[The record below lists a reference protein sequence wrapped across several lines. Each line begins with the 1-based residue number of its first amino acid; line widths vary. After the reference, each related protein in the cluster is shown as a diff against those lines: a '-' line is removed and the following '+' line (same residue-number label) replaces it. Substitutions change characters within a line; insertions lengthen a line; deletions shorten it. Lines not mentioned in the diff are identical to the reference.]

1 MGRISDA
8 LLNDLWIKI
17 FSLVF
22 AIFLWISIVGGE
34 SGEEFFVVPLAIVNI
49 PESMIISND
58 VIDYVNVRVRGRRGV
73 LRSLDPKQIHV
84 ALDLTDAR
92 EGENNITLFPEE
104 IKLPEGLSVVRI
116 SPSRFTVR
124 LDRLTEKWLPVV
136 PSFLGAPAQG
146 FKLGKVEVSPAK
158 VPVMGLEDALSGQEQ
173 IETRHIE
180 LFGKDQPFTVE
191 AELKPLNGNVHIKGD
206 HKVRVKVQIVI
217 KTIERTFK
225 ALPVRVKGV
234 YQKVG
239 LKPKK
244 VRLTVSGPEL
254 VVRGL
259 PPGSIHV
266 IVPAPHESG
275 TFDVTPEVVLPRGI
289 RMIKI
294 KPEMIHMEITLEK
307 KEEKKEEKKIEKK
320 IEKK

>member
-1 MGRISDA
+1 MGRIRDA
-8 LLNDLWIKI
+8 LLDDLWIKI

-34 SGEEFFVVPLAIVNI
+34 SGEEFFVVPLTIVNI
-49 PESMIISND
+49 PESMLISND
-58 VIDYVNVRVRGRRGV
+58 VIDYVNVRVRGRRGA
-73 LRSLDPKQIHV
+73 LRSLDPKKIDV

-104 IKLPEGLSVVRI
+104 IGLPEGLSAIRV
-116 SPSRFTVR
+116 SPSRFTVQ

-146 FKLGKVEVSPAK
+146 YKLGKVEVSPTK
-158 VPVMGLEDALSGQEQ
+158 VPVMGLEDALTGQEQ

-191 AELKPLNGNVHIKGD
+191 ADLKPLNGNVHIKGN
-206 HKVRVKVQIVI
+206 HKVKVKVQIEI

-225 ALPVRVKGV
+225 ELPVQVNGSYVKI
-234 YQKVG
+234 G
-239 LKPKK
+239 LKPER
-244 VRLTVSGPEL
+244 VRLTVSGPEQTL
-254 VVRGL
+254 RGL
-259 PPGSIHV
+259 SPGSVQVMI
-266 IVPAPHESG
+266 PAPEKNG

-294 KPEMIHMEITLEK
+294 EPETIHVGITV
-307 KEEKKEEKKIEKK
+307 EKKIEDKK
-320 IEKK
+320 ENQ